1 MINTEDEFWQKI
13 QSIQTR
19 SRRKSKLSEN
29 EAEELL
35 EFFQVWRIEQSIA
48 SARKDILNHR
58 KKTSCPV
65 STK

>member
-19 SRRKSKLSEN
+19 SRRKSKLSEK

-35 EFFQVWRIEQSIA
+35 EYFQVRRIQQTITA
-48 SARKDILNHR
+48 VRKTIINHR
-58 KKTSCPV
+58 KETTCQR
-65 STK
+65 TT

>member
-19 SRRKSKLSEN
+19 SRRKSKLSEK

-35 EFFQVWRIEQSIA
+35 EYFQVRRIQQTITA
-48 SARKDILNHR
+48 IRKTIINHR
-58 KKTSCPV
+58 KETSCQR
-65 STK
+65 TT

>member
-19 SRRKSKLSEN
+19 SRRKSKLSET

-35 EFFQVWRIEQSIA
+35 EFFQSWRIKQAIA
-48 SARKDILNHR
+48 STRKDILNHR
-58 KKTSCPV
+58 KKTSCQR
-65 STK
+65 TT

>member
-19 SRRKSKLSEN
+19 SRRKSKLSEK

-35 EFFQVWRIEQSIA
+35 EYFQVRRIQQTITA
-48 SARKDILNHR
+48 VRKTIINHR
-58 KKTSCPV
+58 KETSCQR
-65 STK
+65 TT